1 MQKNKS
7 NKHKQTPDIIMRPIA
22 DLMASLAELTDG
34 TVHQIRKTAEDPSR
48 ISVYDVLQLV
58 TGCSANTCN
67 PMFLRLVQNFPDVA
81 SICSNFKFSGRGQKD
96 TPVTDA
102 RGIVDIIMAL
112 PGKAAGSVR
121 RQAADVLVRYLG
133 GDPTLVEEIAANR
146 FTQEELSET
155 DPNNSLRFFGQ
166 TIESEAIKRKR
177 EELTLLELEGR
188 AKKARVEIAS
198 SVVRTT
204 LESLSD
210 LGLPISDRDKML
222 AKDIITTAAFIPD
235 TGEREENRDTDIC
248 LQQFCAENGK
258 PGKHV
263 ALGKKA
269 KQLYLSYN
277 PEFIFPKKTVFANGQ
292 MVNANRWTQSME
304 KYLEE
309 ALLLL

>member
-1 MQKNKS
+1 
-7 NKHKQTPDIIMRPIA
+7 MRPIS
-22 DLMASLAELTDG
+22 DLMASLTELTDG
-34 TVHQIRKTAEDPSR
+34 TVNQIRKTAENPPR
-48 ISVYDVLQLV
+48 ISIYDVLQLV
-58 TGCSANTCN
+58 TGCSAQHCTQV
-67 PMFLRLVQNFPDVA
+67 FQRLVQNFPDVHT
-81 SICSNFKFSGRGQKD
+81 SVVNFKFSGRGQKE

-102 RGIVDIIMAL
+102 RGIVDIIMVL
-112 PGKAAGSVR
+112 PGKAAASIR
-121 RQAADVLVRYLG
+121 RQASNVLVRYLG

-146 FTQEELSET
+146 FAQEELSET
-155 DPNNSLRFFGQ
+155 DPNNCFRIFGQ
-166 TIESEAIKRKR
+166 TVESEAIKRKR
-177 EELTLLELEGR
+177 EELTLLELDGQ

-204 LESLSD
+204 LSSLSD

-235 TGEREENRDTDIC
+235 THMGGEREENRDTDIC

-263 ALGKKA
+263 TLGKKA

-292 MVNANRWTQSME
+292 MVEANRWTESMK

>member
-1 MQKNKS
+1 
-7 NKHKQTPDIIMRPIA
+7 MRPIS
-22 DLMASLAELTDG
+22 DLMASLTELTDG
-34 TVHQIRKTAEDPSR
+34 TVNQIRKTAEDPPR

-58 TGCSANTCN
+58 TGCSANNCN
-67 PMFLRLVQNFPDVA
+67 PTFQRLVQNFPDVH
-81 SICSNFKFSGRGQKD
+81 SSCSNFKFSGRGQKE

-102 RGIVDIIMAL
+102 RGIVDIIMVL
-112 PGKAAGSVR
+112 PGKAAASIR
-121 RQAADVLVRYLG
+121 RQASNVLVRYLG

-146 FTQEELSET
+146 FAQEELSET
-155 DPNNSLRFFGQ
+155 DPNNCFRIFGQ
-166 TIESEAIKRKR
+166 TVESEAIKRKR
-177 EELTLLELEGR
+177 EELTLLELDGQ

-204 LESLSD
+204 LSSLSD

-235 TGEREENRDTDIC
+235 THMGGEREENRDTDIC

-263 ALGKKA
+263 TLGKKA

-292 MVNANRWTQSME
+292 MVEANRWTESMK

>member
-1 MQKNKS
+1 
-7 NKHKQTPDIIMRPIA
+7 MRPIS
-22 DLMASLAELTDG
+22 DLMASLMELTDG
-34 TVHQIRKTAEDPSR
+34 TVNQIRKTAEDPPR

-58 TGCSANTCN
+58 TGCSAANCTTV
-67 PMFLRLVQNFPDVA
+67 FTRLGHNFPDVLT
-81 SICSNFKFSGRGQKD
+81 SCSNFKFSGRGQKE

-102 RGIVDIIMAL
+102 RGIVDIIMLL
-112 PGKAAGSVR
+112 PGKAAASVR
-121 RQAADVLVRYLG
+121 RQASNVLVRYLG

-146 FTQEELSET
+146 FAQEELSET
-155 DPNNSLRFFGQ
+155 DPNNCFRIFGQ

-204 LESLSD
+204 LSSLSD
-210 LGLPISDRDKML
+210 LGLPISDRDRML
-222 AKDIITTAAFIPD
+222 AKDIITNAAFTPD
-235 TGEREENRDTDIC
+235 ADEREENRDTDIC
-248 LQQFCAENGK
+248 LQQFCAQNGK
-258 PGKHV
+258 AGKHV
-263 ALGKKA
+263 TLGKKA

-292 MVNANRWTQSME
+292 MVEANRWTQSMK